1 MLNSEIKKEVL
12 KDVQIGDVIYIKR
25 AIDRITT
32 THLCILPKEN
42 KNYML
47 KGIFFN
53 SNNPKGV
60 ISDINITNISNIK
73 IINFENITKL
83 KRNGIINEVEYDNI
97 INLFLKD
104 GLEKKMLVELL
115 SKICKNYEI

>member
-12 KDVQIGDVIYIKR
+12 KDVEVGDVIYIKR
-25 AIDRITT
+25 VINLKTT

-42 KNYML
+42 KTCNL
-47 KGIFFN
+47 KGIFFD

-60 ISDINITNISNIK
+60 LSDIAITNKSNIK

>member
-12 KDVQIGDVIYIKR
+12 KDMQIGDVIYIKR
-25 AIDRITT
+25 VINLITA

-42 KNYML
+42 RTYVL

-53 SNNPKGV
+53 SKNPKGV
-60 ISDINITNISNIK
+60 LSDIHITNNSNIK